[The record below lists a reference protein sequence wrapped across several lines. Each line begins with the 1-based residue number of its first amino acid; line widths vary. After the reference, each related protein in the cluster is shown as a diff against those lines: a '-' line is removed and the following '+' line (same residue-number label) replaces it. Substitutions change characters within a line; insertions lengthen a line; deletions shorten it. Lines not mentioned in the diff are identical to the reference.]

1 MRLFNKQ
8 NPKDISSCRK
18 TQLFDLISIAKCI
31 TLKKICY
38 KNLVMKDTTEF
49 RLDEQSQ
56 ETFKNVF
63 AFFGTLTPDGRVL
76 SLAGNVFERTATMP
90 ELLVGQ
96 KFSETVY
103 WQSTEQTP
111 NALEQAISKTAK
123 GEKSKTILD
132 FRVDSQEKIIIELF
146 LHPMLD
152 SQAIPKQL
160 FFCAQDVTEREKEVK
175 YQKQKNERML
185 NAAENADIGLW
196 FWNLSENTM
205 FATPKCSEL
214 FEIPAQE
221 SFTPQAMTE
230 IVHPEDSKQVE
241 TAFQEAT
248 VGGKQLNIEYRV
260 IYSDGKVRW
269 ISVRANTYFDDLGNP
284 KSITG
289 IVRGI
294 SDSEIANEEL
304 SIVYAREKKA
314 RDEAEE
320 ANRAKDF
327 FLAVVSHELRSP
339 LNAILGWSK
348 ILLTKDVDQETTR
361 NALETIEKS
370 ARSQAKLIEDL
381 LDSARVAS
389 GKLKMEFRSINLY
402 EIIKTVCNLQK
413 SIAEAKKINLEL
425 RSDKDNVQVFGDS
438 ARLQQ
443 VFNNLLSNALKFTKE
458 GNSIQVDVKTGDEI
472 VQVFV
477 KDNGQGISAETLP
490 TIFNQFRQGD
500 ESTTRDSSGLGLG
513 LSIVKILVEKHQGKV
528 QVESEGIGYGS
539 TFIVT
544 LPLCGLEKD
553 ISAEI
558 RKSASNEEKLLD
570 KIKVLIVEDDP
581 DSREVLQLLLEQS
594 GAQVKSAESAFEAIN
609 LLKKS
614 QIDLPDV
621 IVSDLA
627 MPDEDGYSLLTRI
640 RKLSIEKGGKIPA
653 LALSAFA
660 TNENKQ
666 KAYDAGFQ
674 KYHTKP
680 FEPDVIIQDI
690 LQLLK
695 K

>member
-1 MRLFNKQ
+1 MR
-8 NPKDISSCRK
+8 
-18 TQLFDLISIAKCI
+18 
-31 TLKKICY
+31 
-38 KNLVMKDTTEF
+38 DTTGF
-49 RLDEQSQ
+49 KLDEKSQ
-56 ETFKNVF
+56 DIFENIFT
-63 AFFGTLTPDGRVL
+63 FFGILTPDGYVL
-76 SLAGNVFERTATMP
+76 SLTGKIFERTATAP
-90 ELLVGQ
+90 ELLIGQ

-111 NALEQAISKTAK
+111 NALEQAITKTA
-123 GEKSKTILD
+123 SSQKTKTTLD
-132 FRVDSQEKIIIELF
+132 FRVNSQEKIVIELF
-146 LHPMLD
+146 LQPMLN
-152 SQAIPKQL
+152 SQGTTNQL
-160 FFCAQDVTEREKEVK
+160 FFCAQDVTDREKEIK
-175 YQKQKNERML
+175 YQKNRSEQML
-185 NAAENADIGLW
+185 YAAENADTGLW
-196 FWNLSENTM
+196 FWNLSEDTM

-214 FEIPAQE
+214 FEISPHE
-221 SFTPQAMTE
+221 SFTSQSMMNL
-230 IVHPEDSKQVE
+230 VHPQDHAEAEKAFRDSQIN
-241 TAFQEAT
+241 
-248 VGGKQLNIEYRV
+248 GKPLNIEYRV
-260 IYSDGKVRW
+260 IYSDGKIRW
-269 ISVRANTYFDDLGNP
+269 ISLRGKTHFDDKGNLRN
-284 KSITG
+284 ITG

-294 SDSEIANEEL
+294 SDCELANEEL

-348 ILLTKDVDQETTR
+348 ILLTKEVDKETTK

-389 GKLKMEFRSINLY
+389 GKLKMEFRSINIC

-413 SIAEAKKINLEL
+413 SIADAKKINLEFS
-425 RSDKDNVQVFGDS
+425 SDKDNIQVFGDA

-458 GNSIQVDVKTGDEI
+458 GNTIQVYVKTEDEI

-528 QVESEGIGYGS
+528 QVESEGIGHGS

-544 LPLCGLEKD
+544 LPLCGSEID
-553 ISAEI
+553 IAGEMKQSAP
-558 RKSASNEEKLLD
+558 NEDKLLD
-570 KIKVLIVEDDP
+570 KIKILVVEDDP

-594 GAQVKSAESAFEAIN
+594 GAQVESAESASVAMN
-609 LLKKS
+609 LLQES
-614 QIDLPDV
+614 DTHLPDV

-627 MPDEDGYSLLTRI
+627 MPDEDGYSLLNRI
-640 RKLSIEKGGKIPA
+640 RKLSAEKGGKIPA

-680 FEPDVIIQDI
+680 FEPDGIIQDI
-690 LQLLK
+690 LELLK

>member
-1 MRLFNKQ
+1 MR
-8 NPKDISSCRK
+8 
-18 TQLFDLISIAKCI
+18 
-31 TLKKICY
+31 
-38 KNLVMKDTTEF
+38 DTTGF
-49 RLDEQSQ
+49 KLDEKSQ
-56 ETFKNVF
+56 DIFENIFT
-63 AFFGTLTPDGRVL
+63 FFGILTPDGYVL
-76 SLAGNVFERTATMP
+76 SLTGKIFERTATAP
-90 ELLVGQ
+90 ELLIGQ

-111 NALEQAISKTAK
+111 NALEQAITKTA
-123 GEKSKTILD
+123 SSQKTKTTLD
-132 FRVDSQEKIIIELF
+132 FRVNSQEKIVIELF
-146 LHPMLD
+146 LQPMLN
-152 SQAIPKQL
+152 SQGTTNQL
-160 FFCAQDVTEREKEVK
+160 FFCAQDVTDREKEIK
-175 YQKQKNERML
+175 YQKNRSEQML
-185 NAAENADIGLW
+185 YAAENADTGLW
-196 FWNLSENTM
+196 FWNLSEDTM

-214 FEIPAQE
+214 FEISPHE
-221 SFTPQAMTE
+221 SFTSQSMMNL
-230 IVHPEDSKQVE
+230 VHPQDHAEAEKAFRDSQIN
-241 TAFQEAT
+241 
-248 VGGKQLNIEYRV
+248 GKPLNIEYRV
-260 IYSDGKVRW
+260 IYSDGKIRW
-269 ISVRANTYFDDLGNP
+269 ISLRGKTHFDDKGNLRN
-284 KSITG
+284 ITG

-294 SDSEIANEEL
+294 SDCELANEEL

-348 ILLTKDVDQETTR
+348 ILLTKEVDKETTK

-389 GKLKMEFRSINLY
+389 GKLKMEFRSINIC

-413 SIAEAKKINLEL
+413 SIADAKKINLEFS
-425 RSDKDNVQVFGDS
+425 SDKDNIQVFGDS

-458 GNSIQVDVKTGDEI
+458 GNTIQVYVKTEDEI

-528 QVESEGIGYGS
+528 QVESAGIGHGS

-544 LPLCGLEKD
+544 LPLCGSEID
-553 ISAEI
+553 IAGEMKQSAP
-558 RKSASNEEKLLD
+558 NEDKLLD
-570 KIKVLIVEDDP
+570 KIKILVVEDDP

-594 GAQVKSAESAFEAIN
+594 GAQVESAESASVAMN
-609 LLKKS
+609 LLQES
-614 QIDLPDV
+614 DTHLPDV

-627 MPDEDGYSLLTRI
+627 MPDEDGYSLLNRI
-640 RKLSIEKGGKIPA
+640 RKLSAEKGGKIPA

-660 TNENKQ
+660 TTEHQ
-666 KAYDAGFQ
+666 HKAYDAGFQ
-674 KYHTKP
+674 NYHPKP
-680 FEPDVIIQDI
+680 FEPDGIIQDI
-690 LQLLK
+690 LELLK

>member
-1 MRLFNKQ
+1 MR
-8 NPKDISSCRK
+8 
-18 TQLFDLISIAKCI
+18 
-31 TLKKICY
+31 
-38 KNLVMKDTTEF
+38 DTTEF
-49 RLDEQSQ
+49 RIDEQAQ
-56 ETFKNVF
+56 DILKNAFV
-63 AFFGTLTPDGRVL
+63 FFGTLTPDGYVL
-76 SLAGNVFERTATMP
+76 SLTGNIFERTATAP

-103 WQSTEQTP
+103 WQSTEKTP
-111 NALEQAISKTAK
+111 DILEQAIIKTAN
-123 GEKSKTILD
+123 GNKSKTTLD
-132 FRVDSQEKIIIELF
+132 FRVNSQEKIVIEL
-146 LHPMLD
+146 LLYPILN
-152 SQAIPKQL
+152 SPNTSKQL
-160 FFCAQDVTEREKEVK
+160 FFSAQDVTDREKEIS
-175 YQKQKNERML
+175 YHKNQSEQML
-185 NAAENADIGLW
+185 NAAENADVGLW
-196 FWNLSENTM
+196 FWNLSEDTM
-205 FATPKCSEL
+205 FSTPKCSEL
-214 FEIPAQE
+214 FEVLAHE
-221 SFTPQAMTE
+221 SFTPQAMRN
-230 IVHPEDSKQVE
+230 IVHPEDLEQVE
-241 TAFQEAT
+241 KAFQDSLLN
-248 VGGKQLNIEYRV
+248 GKQLNIEYRL
-260 IYSDGKVRW
+260 IYSDSKIRW
-269 ISVRANTYFDDLGNP
+269 VSVRGNTYFDDKGKP
-284 KSITG
+284 KNITG

-294 SDSEIANEEL
+294 SDCEVANEEL

-348 ILLTKDVDQETTR
+348 ILLTNEVDKETTK

-389 GKLKMEFRSINLY
+389 GKLRMEFRSVNIC

-413 SIAEAKKINLEL
+413 SIAEAKIINLQFS
-425 RSDKDNVQVFGDS
+425 SDEDDIQVFGDS

-458 GNSIQVDVKTGDEI
+458 GNSIQVNIKTGDEI

-477 KDNGQGISAETLP
+477 KDTGQGISAETLP
-490 TIFNQFRQGD
+490 TIFNQFHQGD

-513 LSIVKILVEKHQGKV
+513 LSIVKILVEKHKGNV
-528 QVESEGIGYGS
+528 RVESEGIGYGS

-544 LPLCGLEKD
+544 LPLCGTENK
-553 ISAEI
+553 IAAEI
-558 RKSASNEEKLLD
+558 KESVPSQDKLLD
-570 KIKVLIVEDDP
+570 KIKILVVEDDP

-594 GAQVKSAESAFEAIN
+594 GATVKSAESASEAIN

-614 QIDLPDV
+614 QTDLPDV

-627 MPDEDGYSLLTRI
+627 MPDEDGYSLLAGI
-640 RKLSIEKGGKIPA
+640 RKLPVEKGGKIPA

-690 LQLLK
+690 LELLK

>member
-1 MRLFNKQ
+1 M
-8 NPKDISSCRK
+8 
-18 TQLFDLISIAKCI
+18 
-31 TLKKICY
+31 
-38 KNLVMKDTTEF
+38 TEF
-49 RLDEQSQ
+49 KFDEKSQ
-56 ETFKNVF
+56 DIFENVF
-63 AFFGTLTPDGRVL
+63 TFFGTLTPDGYVL
-76 SLAGNVFERTATMP
+76 SLTGKIFERTATAP
-90 ELLVGQ
+90 ELLIGQ

-111 NALEQAISKTAK
+111 NALEQAITKTA
-123 GEKSKTILD
+123 SSQKTKTTLD
-132 FRVDSQEKIIIELF
+132 FRVNSQEKIVIELF
-146 LHPMLD
+146 LQPMLN
-152 SQAIPKQL
+152 SQGTTNQL
-160 FFCAQDVTEREKEVK
+160 FFCAQDVTDREKEIK
-175 YQKQKNERML
+175 YQKNRSEQML
-185 NAAENADIGLW
+185 YAAENADTGLW
-196 FWNLSENTM
+196 FWNLSEDTM

-214 FEIPAQE
+214 FEILPHE
-221 SFTPQAMTE
+221 SFTSQSMMNL
-230 IVHPEDSKQVE
+230 VHPQDHAEAERAFRDSQIN
-241 TAFQEAT
+241 
-248 VGGKQLNIEYRV
+248 GKPLNIEYRV
-260 IYSDGKVRW
+260 IYSDGKIRW
-269 ISVRANTYFDDLGNP
+269 ISLRGKTHFDDKGNLRN
-284 KSITG
+284 ITG

-294 SDSEIANEEL
+294 SDCELANEEL

-348 ILLTKDVDQETTR
+348 ILLTKEVDKETTK

-389 GKLKMEFRSINLY
+389 GKLKMEFRSINIC

-413 SIAEAKKINLEL
+413 SIADAKKINLEFS
-425 RSDKDNVQVFGDS
+425 SDKDNIQVFGDS

-458 GNSIQVDVKTGDEI
+458 GNTIQVDVKTGDEI

-528 QVESEGIGYGS
+528 QVESEGLGHGS

-544 LPLCGLEKD
+544 LPLCGSEKD
-553 ISAEI
+553 VADEI
-558 RKSASNEEKLLD
+558 KQSASNEDQLLD
-570 KIKVLIVEDDP
+570 KIKILVVEDDP

-594 GAQVKSAESAFEAIN
+594 GAQVESAESASVAMN
-609 LLKKS
+609 LLQKS
-614 QIDLPDV
+614 QTYLPDI

-627 MPDEDGYSLLTRI
+627 MPDEDGYSLLARI
-640 RKLSIEKGGKIPA
+640 RKLSAEKGGKIPA

-680 FEPDVIIQDI
+680 FEPDGIIQDI
-690 LQLLK
+690 LELLK

>member
-1 MRLFNKQ
+1 MR
-8 NPKDISSCRK
+8 
-18 TQLFDLISIAKCI
+18 
-31 TLKKICY
+31 
-38 KNLVMKDTTEF
+38 DTTGF
-49 RLDEQSQ
+49 KLDEKSQ
-56 ETFKNVF
+56 DIFENIFT
-63 AFFGTLTPDGRVL
+63 FFGILTPDGYVL
-76 SLAGNVFERTATMP
+76 SLTGKIFERTATAP
-90 ELLVGQ
+90 ELLIGQ

-111 NALEQAISKTAK
+111 NALEQAITKTA
-123 GEKSKTILD
+123 SSQKTKTTLD
-132 FRVDSQEKIIIELF
+132 FRVNSQEKIVIELF
-146 LHPMLD
+146 LQPMLN
-152 SQAIPKQL
+152 SQGTTNQL
-160 FFCAQDVTEREKEVK
+160 FFCAQDVTDREKEIK
-175 YQKQKNERML
+175 YQKNRSEQML
-185 NAAENADIGLW
+185 YAAENADTGLW
-196 FWNLSENTM
+196 FWNLSEDTM

-214 FEIPAQE
+214 FEISPHE
-221 SFTPQAMTE
+221 SFTSQSMMN
-230 IVHPEDSKQVE
+230 IVHPEDSAE
-241 TAFQEAT
+241 AERAFRDSQIN
-248 VGGKQLNIEYRV
+248 GKPLNIEYRV
-260 IYSDGKVRW
+260 IYSDGKIRW
-269 ISVRANTYFDDLGNP
+269 ISLRGKTHFDDKGNLRN
-284 KSITG
+284 ITG

-294 SDSEIANEEL
+294 SDCELANEEL

-348 ILLTKDVDQETTR
+348 ILLTKEVDKETTK

-389 GKLKMEFRSINLY
+389 GKLKMEFRSINIC

-413 SIAEAKKINLEL
+413 SIADAKKINLEFS
-425 RSDKDNVQVFGDS
+425 SDKDNIQVFGDA

-458 GNSIQVDVKTGDEI
+458 GNTIQVYVKTEDEI

-528 QVESEGIGYGS
+528 QVESEGIGHGS

-544 LPLCGLEKD
+544 LPLCGSEID
-553 ISAEI
+553 IAGEMKQSAP
-558 RKSASNEEKLLD
+558 NEDKLLD
-570 KIKVLIVEDDP
+570 KIKILVVEDDP

-594 GAQVKSAESAFEAIN
+594 GAQVESAESASVAMN
-609 LLKKS
+609 LLQES
-614 QIDLPDV
+614 DTHLPDV

-627 MPDEDGYSLLTRI
+627 MPDEDGYSLLNRI
-640 RKLSIEKGGKIPA
+640 RKLSAEKGGKIPA

-680 FEPDVIIQDI
+680 FEPDGIIQDI
-690 LQLLK
+690 LELLK

>member
-1 MRLFNKQ
+1 MR
-8 NPKDISSCRK
+8 
-18 TQLFDLISIAKCI
+18 
-31 TLKKICY
+31 
-38 KNLVMKDTTEF
+38 DTTEF
-49 RLDEQSQ
+49 KFDKNSQ
-56 ETFKNVF
+56 DIFENVF
-63 AFFGTLTPDGRVL
+63 TFFGTLTPDGYVL
-76 SLAGNVFERTATMP
+76 SLTGKVFERTATAP
-90 ELLVGQ
+90 ELLIGQ

-103 WQSTEQTP
+103 WQSTEQTS
-111 NALEQAISKTAK
+111 NTLEQAIIENANGQKT
-123 GEKSKTILD
+123 KTTLD
-132 FRVDSQEKIIIELF
+132 FRVNSQEKIIIELF
-146 LHPMLD
+146 LQPIQN
-152 SQAIPKQL
+152 SQAATKLL
-160 FFCAQDVTEREKEVK
+160 FFCAQDVTSREKEIAF
-175 YQKQKNERML
+175 QKNRSEQML
-185 NAAENADIGLW
+185 YAAENADTGLW
-196 FWNLSENTM
+196 FWDLSEDRM
-205 FATPKCSEL
+205 FVTPKCSEL
-214 FEIPAQE
+214 FEISSHE
-221 SFTPQAMTE
+221 MFTSQSMMN
-230 IVHPEDSKQVE
+230 IVHPKDRTEVENTFRDSQV
-241 TAFQEAT
+241 T
-248 VGGKQLNIEYRV
+248 GKPLNIEYRV
-260 IYSDGKVRW
+260 IYSDNKIRW
-269 ISVRANTYFDDLGNP
+269 ICVRGKTYFDGKGNP
-284 KSITG
+284 RNITG

-294 SDSEIANEEL
+294 SDNEISNEEL

-348 ILLTKDVDQETTR
+348 ILLTKEVDKETTK

-389 GKLKMEFRSINLY
+389 GKLRMEFRSINLY

-413 SIAEAKKINLEL
+413 SIAEAKKINLEFH
-425 RSDKDNVQVFGDS
+425 SDKDNVQVFGDA

-458 GNSIQVDVKTGDEI
+458 GNNIQVDVKTGDEI

-477 KDNGQGISAETLP
+477 KDTGQGISAETLP
-490 TIFNQFRQGD
+490 TIFNQFHQGD

-528 QVESEGIGYGS
+528 WVESEGIGHGS

-544 LPLCGLEKD
+544 LPLCG
-553 ISAEI
+553 SEI
-558 RKSASNEEKLLD
+558 EITEEIKQFPSNEDKLLD
-570 KIKVLIVEDDP
+570 KIKILVVEDDP

-594 GAQVKSAESAFEAIN
+594 GAKVKSAKSASEAIN

-614 QIDLPDV
+614 QTDLPDV

-627 MPDEDGYSLLTRI
+627 MPDEDGYSMLARI
-640 RKLSIEKGGKIPA
+640 RKLSAESGGKIPA

-680 FEPDVIIQDI
+680 FEPDGIIQDI
-690 LQLLK
+690 LQLLEK
-695 K
+695 

>member
-1 MRLFNKQ
+1 
-8 NPKDISSCRK
+8 
-18 TQLFDLISIAKCI
+18 
-31 TLKKICY
+31 
-38 KNLVMKDTTEF
+38 MKDTTEF
-49 RLDEQSQ
+49 KLDEQAQ
-56 ETFKNVF
+56 DIFKNAFV
-63 AFFGTLTPDGRVL
+63 FFGTLTPDGYVL
-76 SLAGNVFERTATMP
+76 SLTGNVFERTATAP
-90 ELLVGQ
+90 ELLIGQ

-111 NALEQAISKTAK
+111 NILDQAIAKTAND
-123 GEKSKTILD
+123 EKSKTVLD
-132 FRVDSQEKIIIELF
+132 FRVNSQEKIVVELI
-146 LHPMLD
+146 LQPILNLPN
-152 SQAIPKQL
+152 APKQL
-160 FFCAQDVTEREKEVK
+160 FFCAQDVTAREKEINNHK
-175 YQKQKNERML
+175 YKSEQML
-185 NAAENADIGLW
+185 DASENADVGLW
-196 FWNLSENTM
+196 FWNLSEDTM
-205 FATPKCSEL
+205 FSTPKCSEL
-214 FEIPAQE
+214 FEVAAHE
-221 SFTPQAMTE
+221 SFTSQSMMK
-230 IVHPEDSKQVE
+230 IIHPEDHAQVE
-241 TAFQEAT
+241 KAFQDSLLN
-248 VGGKQLNIEYRV
+248 GRQLNTEYRV
-260 IYSDGKVRW
+260 IHSDGKIRWVAVRG
-269 ISVRANTYFDDLGNP
+269 NTYFDDNGKP
-284 KSITG
+284 KNITG

-294 SDSEIANEEL
+294 SDCEVANEEL

-348 ILLTKDVDQETTR
+348 ILLTKEVDKETTK

-389 GKLKMEFRSINLY
+389 GKLRMEFRSINIC

-413 SIAEAKKINLEL
+413 SIAEAKNTSLEFS
-425 RSDKDNVQVFGDS
+425 SDKDEIQVFGDS

-458 GNSIQVDVKTGDEI
+458 GNTIQVDVKTVDEI

-490 TIFNQFRQGD
+490 TIFNQFHQGD

-513 LSIVKILVEKHQGKV
+513 LSIVKILVEKHKGNV

-544 LPLCGLEKD
+544 LPICGSENGIVAENKETAPNEDKLLEK
-553 ISAEI
+553 I
-558 RKSASNEEKLLD
+558 
-570 KIKVLIVEDDP
+570 KILVVEDDP

-594 GAQVKSAESAFEAIN
+594 GAKVKSAESAFEAIN

-614 QIDLPDV
+614 QTDLPDV

-640 RKLSIEKGGKIPA
+640 RKLSVEKGGKIPA

-660 TNENKQ
+660 TSENKQ

-680 FEPDVIIQDI
+680 FEPDGIIQDI
-690 LQLLK
+690 LELLK

>member
-1 MRLFNKQ
+1 MRN
-8 NPKDISSCRK
+8 
-18 TQLFDLISIAKCI
+18 A
-31 TLKKICY
+31 
-38 KNLVMKDTTEF
+38 TEF
-49 RLDEQSQ
+49 RLDETAQNI
-56 ETFKNVF
+56 FKNVF
-63 AFFGTLTPDGRVL
+63 AFFGTLTPDGFVL
-76 SLAGNVFERTATMP
+76 SLAGNIFQRTATEP
-90 ELLVGQ
+90 ELLIGQ

-103 WQSTEQTP
+103 WQSTEETP
-111 NALEQAISKTAK
+111 NLLEQAIAKTAN
-123 GEKSKTILD
+123 GEKSKTTLD
-132 FRVDSQEKIIIELF
+132 FRVNSQEKIIIELF
-146 LHPMLD
+146 LQPVFN
-152 SQAIPKQL
+152 SQNTRKQL
-160 FFCAQDVTEREKEVK
+160 FFCAEDITDREREIK
-175 YQKQKNERML
+175 YHKDRSKQML
-185 NAAENADIGLW
+185 YAAEIADTGLW
-196 FWNLSENTM
+196 FWNLSEDTM
-205 FATPKCSEL
+205 FSTPKCSEF
-214 FEIPAQE
+214 FEISPQELFSAQ
-221 SFTPQAMTE
+221 SMMNN
-230 IVHPEDSKQVE
+230 VHPDDRAQVE
-241 TAFQEAT
+241 RAFQESQIN
-248 VGGKQLNIEYRV
+248 GKPLSIEYRV
-260 IYSDGKVRW
+260 IYTDGKIRW
-269 ISVRANTYFDDLGNP
+269 VSVRGKTDFDRKGNP
-284 KSITG
+284 LNITG
-289 IVRGI
+289 IARRI
-294 SDSEIANEEL
+294 TDNEIADEEL
-304 SIVYAREKKA
+304 STVYAREKKA

-348 ILLTKDVDQETTR
+348 ILLTKEVDKETTK

-389 GKLKMEFRSINLY
+389 GKLKMEFSSVNLY

-413 SIAEAKKINLEL
+413 SIAETKKINLEL
-425 RSDKDNVQVFGDS
+425 RSDKDNVQVFGDA

-443 VFNNLLSNALKFTKE
+443 VFNNLLSNALKFTKG
-458 GNSIQVDVKTGDEI
+458 GNTIEVKVKTGEEI

-500 ESTTRDSSGLGLG
+500 ESTTHDSSGLGLG

-528 QVESEGIGYGS
+528 QVESKGIGYGS

-544 LPLCGLEKD
+544 LPLCGMEND
-553 ISAEI
+553 IAAEI
-558 RKSASNEEKLLD
+558 KQSASGEDKLLD
-570 KIKVLIVEDDP
+570 KIKILVVEDDP

-594 GAQVKSAESAFEAIN
+594 GAQVESAESASAAMN
-609 LLKKS
+609 LLQKS
-614 QIDLPDV
+614 QTDLPDV

-627 MPDEDGYSLLTRI
+627 MPEEDGYSLLARI
-640 RKLSIEKGGKIPA
+640 RRLSAEKGGKIPA

-674 KYHTKP
+674 RYHTKP
-680 FEPDVIIQDI
+680 FEPDEIIEDI

>member
-1 MRLFNKQ
+1 MR
-8 NPKDISSCRK
+8 
-18 TQLFDLISIAKCI
+18 
-31 TLKKICY
+31 
-38 KNLVMKDTTEF
+38 DTTEF
-49 RLDEQSQ
+49 KLDEKCKDIF
-56 ETFKNVF
+56 ENVF
-63 AFFGTLTPDGRVL
+63 TFFGTLAPDGYVL
-76 SLAGNVFERTATMP
+76 SLMGKIFERTATAP
-90 ELLVGQ
+90 ELLIGQ

-111 NALEQAISKTAK
+111 NILEQAVTKTAN
-123 GEKSKTILD
+123 GQKTKTTLD
-132 FRVDSQEKIIIELF
+132 FRVNSQEKIIIELF
-146 LHPMLD
+146 LQPILNY
-152 SQAIPKQL
+152 QAATKQL
-160 FFCAQDVTEREKEVK
+160 FFCAQDVTDREKEIK
-175 YQKQKNERML
+175 YQKNRSEQML
-185 NAAENADIGLW
+185 YAAENADTGLW
-196 FWNLSENTM
+196 FWNLSEDTM

-214 FEIPAQE
+214 FEISPDE
-221 SFTPQAMTE
+221 SFTSQSMMN
-230 IVHPEDSKQVE
+230 IVHPEDRAEVEKVFRDSQV
-241 TAFQEAT
+241 T
-248 VGGKQLNIEYRV
+248 GKPFNIEYRV
-260 IYSDGKVRW
+260 IYSDGKIRW
-269 ISVRANTYFDDLGNP
+269 ISVRGKTYFDRKGNP
-284 KSITG
+284 RNITG

-294 SDSEIANEEL
+294 SDNEIANEEL

-348 ILLTKDVDQETTR
+348 ILLTKEVDKETTR

-389 GKLKMEFRSINLY
+389 GKLKMEFRSINIC

-413 SIAEAKKINLEL
+413 SIADAKKINLEFS
-425 RSDKDNVQVFGDS
+425 SDKDNIQVFGDA

-458 GNSIQVDVKTGDEI
+458 GNTIQVVVKTGDEI

-528 QVESEGIGYGS
+528 QVESAGIGYGS

-544 LPLCGLEKD
+544 LPLCGSEKD
-553 ISAEI
+553 IAAEI
-558 RKSASNEEKLLD
+558 KESAPNEDKLLD
-570 KIKVLIVEDDP
+570 KIKILVVEDDP

-594 GAQVKSAESAFEAIN
+594 GAQVESAESASVAMS
-609 LLKKS
+609 LLQKS
-614 QIDLPDV
+614 QPDLPD
-621 IVSDLA
+621 IIISDLA

-640 RKLSIEKGGKIPA
+640 RKLSAEKGGKIPA

-680 FEPDVIIQDI
+680 FEPDGIIQDI
-690 LQLLK
+690 LELLK